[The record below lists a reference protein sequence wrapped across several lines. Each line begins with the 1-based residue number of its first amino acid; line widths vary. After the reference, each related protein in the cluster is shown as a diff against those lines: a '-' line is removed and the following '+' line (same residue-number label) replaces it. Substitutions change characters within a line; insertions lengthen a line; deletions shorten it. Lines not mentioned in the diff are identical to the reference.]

1 MGFLAVL
8 TGGPLVRPLNEA
20 MTLFK
25 SAPIYRTRRSRIGG
39 FSTVELAVSLA
50 VLLILTAIA
59 IPSLMRSFRAY
70 QLNSAAASLSDML
83 KFTRFEAV
91 RRNKQVCFLMQQSGY
106 TWTLGTDST
115 CAGTFDTNGRQQLI
129 SGFAS
134 ILPAGGPPSSSSITA
149 TLGAS
154 GGLTTLSSS
163 PASVT
168 FDARGAVSP
177 LSAYILYVGSATDP
191 EFGYRAV
198 ILLPSGATQI
208 WTAPSGGPWQRVG

>member
-1 MGFLAVL
+1 
-8 TGGPLVRPLNEA
+8 LNEEA
-20 MTLFK
+20 ILYKT
-25 SAPIYRTRRSRIGG
+25 APNPRTRGSRIGG
-39 FSTVELAVSLA
+39 FSMVELAISMT

-59 IPSLMRSFRAY
+59 IPSLMRSIRVY
-70 QLNSAAASLSDML
+70 QFNDAAARVSDML

-91 RRNKQVCFLMQQSGY
+91 RRNKQINFLVRASG
-106 TWTLGTDST
+106 TDWLVGTDSDGS
-115 CAGTFDTNGRQQLI
+115 GTIDATEKQQLI
-129 SGFAS
+129 SGFVTL
-134 ILPAGGPPSSSSITA
+134 LPAGASPGPPNPASITA

-154 GGLTTLSSS
+154 STLTTLSG
-163 PASVT
+163 AAGSVT

-177 LSAYILYVGSATDP
+177 LAAYVLYLGNATDP